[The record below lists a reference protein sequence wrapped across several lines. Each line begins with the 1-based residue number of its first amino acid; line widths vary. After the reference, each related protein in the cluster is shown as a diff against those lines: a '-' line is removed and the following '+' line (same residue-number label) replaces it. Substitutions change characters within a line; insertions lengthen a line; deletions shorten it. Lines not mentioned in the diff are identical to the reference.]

1 MLKVVKNLNSNNLHC
16 FFSRRFLSTASQEF
30 PVKFERIEEIAK
42 SPSGWVPRANPPPE
56 LQFDIERSKTNNI
69 PVYVSY
75 SHGRAKVITTVRKV
89 RGDIK
94 VLERCVREHLG
105 DEHHYQVNELT
116 NQLKVKG
123 NHRDKITRLLKE
135 LGF

>member
-1 MLKVVKNLNSNNLHC
+1 MLKVIKNLNYNYLPC
-16 FFSRRFLSTASQEF
+16 IFSRRLFSAGSQEF
-30 PVKFERIEEIAK
+30 PVKSERIEEIGK
-42 SPSGWVPRANPPPE
+42 SPSGWVPRADPPPE

-94 VLERCVREHLG
+94 ALERCVRERLG
-105 DEHHYQVNELT
+105 DEQHYQV
-116 NQLKVKG
+116 
-123 NHRDKITRLLKE
+123 DKSTESERKSP
-135 LGF
+135 